1 MQEKTFEEFEN
12 ELENGFQV
20 YFTYVRNRYLVF
32 KTSDNCYT
40 QKLISKNDKNP
51 QPKLAMITRK
61 KLNEIYPFMEEV
73 EYKVRIMEE

>member
-1 MQEKTFEEFEN
+1 MEEKKFEEFEL

-40 QKLISKNDKNP
+40 QKLISQGDKNP
-51 QPKLAMITRK
+51 QPRLSMITRK
-61 KLNEIYPFMEEV
+61 RLSEIYPFMEEI
-73 EYKVRIMEE
+73 EYKVRVEE

>member
-1 MQEKTFEEFEN
+1 MQDKTFEQFEK

-51 QPKLAMITRK
+51 QPKISMITRK
-61 KLNEIYPFMEEV
+61 RLHEIYPFMEEV
-73 EYKVRIMEE
+73 EYKVRVMEE

>member
-51 QPKLAMITRK
+51 QPRIAMITRK
-61 KLNEIYPFMEEV
+61 RLNEIYPFMEEV
-73 EYKVRIMEE
+73 EYKVRVMED

>member
-1 MQEKTFEEFEN
+1 MEEKKFEEFEL

-40 QKLISKNDKNP
+40 QKLISQNDKNP
-51 QPKLAMITRK
+51 QPRLSMITK
-61 KLNEIYPFMEEV
+61 KRLSEIYPFMEDV
-73 EYKVRIMEE
+73 EYKVRVEE